1 MGRKRKRFLLL
12 GFLLAC
18 GRSPSTMSLS
28 GQVIDHLG
36 KPLPQA
42 AVSGAWG
49 AVLTDDRGRFALPAE
64 EAGRATIAA
73 SGFLSVSQW
82 LKPEATIQLQPRSV
96 RRLVIDLSHQP
107 LGGLGSLFDG
117 LSTLWRHTGFRVE
130 LCDRFPDL
138 SEVEVLVVAAPR
150 WVYAEGQR
158 EAIARFVQAGG
169 KLVLLGEWGGFGGY
183 DPDGF
188 NQLAKLFGI
197 RFNHDLIRGPE
208 GSHVQARHWSDHPL
222 APSRAGISL
231 WGATS
236 LTVQPPAEAIA
247 FADGF
252 RVAQSERPAVVA
264 VALYGAGRVIAV
276 GDSSLWTGVT
286 DGTMPLLEADNRQW
300 AQTVVT
306 W

>member
-1 MGRKRKRFLLL
+1 MGRKQKSSLFLLL
-12 GFLLAC
+12 LLAC
-18 GRSPSTMSLS
+18 GRPPSTTTLS

-42 AVSGAWG
+42 AVSGAAG
-49 AVLTDDRGRFALPAE
+49 TVLTDDRGRFRLPAE
-64 EAGRATIAA
+64 GAGHATIAA
-73 SGFLSVSQW
+73 SGFQSVSQW
-82 LKPEATIQLQPRSV
+82 VKPEATIQLRPRSI
-96 RRLVIDLSHQP
+96 RRLVIDLSREP
-107 LGGLGSLFDG
+107 LDGLGSLFDG
-117 LSTLWRHTGFRVE
+117 LSSLWRQTGFRVE
-130 LCDRFPDL
+130 LSDRFPDL

-158 EAIARFVQAGG
+158 EAIARFVQSGG

-188 NQLAKLFGI
+188 NQLAEIFGI

-208 GSHVQARHWSDHPL
+208 GSHVQVRHWSDHPI
-222 APSRAGISL
+222 AHSMGRISL

-236 LTVQPPAEAIA
+236 LAVQSPAEAIA